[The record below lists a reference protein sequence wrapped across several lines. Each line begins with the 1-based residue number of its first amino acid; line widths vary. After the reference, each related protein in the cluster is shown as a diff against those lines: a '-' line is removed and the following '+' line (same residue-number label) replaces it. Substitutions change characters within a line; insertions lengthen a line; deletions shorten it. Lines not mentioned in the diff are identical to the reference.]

1 MNKKKISNLQILLD
15 LVFKASL
22 STLLMILV
30 LALLLE
36 MLLAF
41 FFCFFFVQVPSQ
53 LCHRTIIFLFLA

>member
-1 MNKKKISNLQILLD
+1 MNKKKIFNLQILLD

-41 FFCFFFVQVPSQ
+41 FFVQVPSQ
-53 LCHRTIIFLFLA
+53 LCHRMIIFLFLA